1 MTSIKTKMILYMEV
15 VIFIVIVGVSGFAL
29 QTSDSSLQTNT
40 NKTMISIAEQASKLV
55 SSRVSEQL
63 SILNVLANQKY
74 LSDDSIS
81 IREKLNLLDNDVK
94 DYKYSKIG
102 IADLKGD
109 IISTDG
115 TNTNIADRDYFKK
128 ALAGELNVS
137 DPLVSKLNNS
147 ILVKYA
153 APIKKDGKVIGVLTA
168 TRDGN
173 EISSIT
179 DDITFGNTG
188 KSFMINNLGVSVA
201 HYNKDLVLKMDNV
214 LENVK
219 EDSTLKS
226 FAEIEKRMVAG
237 EKGYGTYMFEGKE
250 KYIAF
255 APVSGTSWSFGILV
269 DSNEIMSELNTLKL
283 GIFILAVIFLLI
295 GLVVVYFISNNF
307 ATRIKIATNYV
318 VTIAS
323 GDFSNPVLKNHLSM
337 KDEVGKMIQA
347 VNSMQQS
354 IRGMLQSVIDNS
366 SNIDMDSQNLSAV
379 SEEMRASS
387 ESVSIAIQEVAKG
400 TTSQSEDLREMTN
413 SLGKFGNSLEQIGT
427 EIIDIYKNS
436 KGIMTLV
443 NESNNKMC
451 NLASSVKDSN
461 NTFISF
467 ESKIK
472 NLSININKIN
482 EITSMINS
490 VSEQTNLLA
499 LNAAIE
505 AARAGESG
513 KGFAVVADEIRKL
526 AEQSKVSSENISKL
540 IGTISAENEIM
551 INTTQVVSE
560 DFNNQ
565 ASSIDKTII
574 SFNSIVEAINLII
587 PKIENITL
595 SSEEIKNQKNNII
608 LKIDNIAAVSEE
620 SAAAS
625 EEISA
630 SLEEMKKSSIEVSDA
645 AKNLEIRTGEMMIQ
659 AERFKM

>member
-1 MTSIKTKMILYMEV
+1 MKSIKTKMILYMEV
-15 VIFIVIVGVSGFAL
+15 VIFIVIVGLSGFVL
-29 QTSDSSLQTNT
+29 QRSANSLQTT
-40 NKTMISIAEQASKLV
+40 TDKTMISIAEQASKLV
-55 SSRVSEQL
+55 SSRVDEQL
-63 SILNVLANQKY
+63 NILRVLANEKY

-81 IREKLNLLDNDVK
+81 IKEKLDLLDKDVK

-102 IADLKGD
+102 IADLKGE

-115 TNTNIADRDYFKK
+115 TTTNIADRDYFKK
-128 ALAGELNVS
+128 AVAGELNVS
-137 DPLVSKLNNS
+137 DPLISKVNNS

-173 EISSIT
+173 EISGIT

-188 KSFMINNLGVSVA
+188 KSFMINNQGVSVA

-219 EDSTLKS
+219 EDSSLKS
-226 FAEIEKRMVAG
+226 LAEIEKRMVAG

-255 APVSGTSWSFGILV
+255 APVNGTSWSIGILV
-269 DSNEIMSELNTLKL
+269 ESSEIMSELNSLKL
-283 GIFILAVIFLLI
+283 GIVILAVIFLLI

-337 KDEVGKMIQA
+337 KDEIGKMIQA

-379 SEEMRASS
+379 AEEMRASS
-387 ESVSIAIQEVAKG
+387 EAVSAAIQDVAKG
-400 TTSQSEDLREMTN
+400 TTSQSTDLMEMTN
-413 SLGKFGNSLEQIGT
+413 SLGKFGDSLEQIGN
-427 EIIDIYKNS
+427 EIVDIHDNS

-443 NESNNKMC
+443 NESNNKMY
-451 NLASSVKDSN
+451 NLASSVKDTN

-467 ESKIK
+467 EAKIK
-472 NLSININKIN
+472 NLSTNINKIN

-490 VSEQTNLLA
+490 VAEQTNLLA

-505 AARAGESG
+505 AARAGEAG

-526 AEQSKVSSENISKL
+526 AEQSKVSSENITKL

-551 INTTQVVSE
+551 INTTQAVSE

-565 ASSIDKTII
+565 AGSIDNTIL
-574 SFNSIVEAINLII
+574 SFNSIVEAVNLII
-587 PKIENITL
+587 PKIENITH
-595 SSEEIKNQKNNII
+595 SSEEITKEKDNII
-608 LKIDNIAAVSEE
+608 LKIDNIAAIAEE

-625 EEISA
+625 EEIAA
-630 SLEEMKKSSIEVSDA
+630 SLEEMNNSSIEVSDA
-645 AKNLEIRTGEMMIQ
+645 AKNLEVRTGEMITH

>member
-1 MTSIKTKMILYMEV
+1 MKSIKTKMILYMEV
-15 VIFIVIVGVSGFAL
+15 VIFIVIVGLSGFVL
-29 QTSDSSLQTNT
+29 QRSANSLQTT
-40 NKTMISIAEQASKLV
+40 TDKTMISIAEQASKLV
-55 SSRVSEQL
+55 SSRVDEQL
-63 SILNVLANQKY
+63 NILRVLANEKY

-81 IREKLNLLDNDVK
+81 IKEKLDLLDKDVK

-102 IADLKGD
+102 IADLKGE

-115 TNTNIADRDYFKK
+115 TTTNIADRDYFKK
-128 ALAGELNVS
+128 AVAGELNVS
-137 DPLVSKLNNS
+137 DPLISKVNDS

-173 EISSIT
+173 EISGIT

-188 KSFMINNLGVSVA
+188 KSFMINNQGVSVA

-219 EDSTLKS
+219 EDSSLKS
-226 FAEIEKRMVAG
+226 LAEIEKRMVAG
-237 EKGYGTYMFEGKE
+237 EKGYGTYMFDGKE

-255 APVSGTSWSFGILV
+255 APVSGTSWSIGILV
-269 DSNEIMSELNTLKL
+269 ESSEIMSELNSLKL
-283 GIFILAVIFLLI
+283 GIVILAVIFLLI

-337 KDEVGKMIQA
+337 KDEIGKMIQA

-379 SEEMRASS
+379 AEEMRASS
-387 ESVSIAIQEVAKG
+387 EAVSAAIQDVAKG
-400 TTSQSEDLREMTN
+400 TTSQSTDLMEMTN
-413 SLGKFGNSLEQIGT
+413 SLGKFGDSLEQIGN
-427 EIIDIYKNS
+427 EIVDIHDNS

-443 NESNNKMC
+443 NESNNKMY
-451 NLASSVKDSN
+451 NLANSVKDTN

-467 ESKIK
+467 EAKIK
-472 NLSININKIN
+472 NLSTNINKIN

-490 VSEQTNLLA
+490 VAEQTNLLA

-505 AARAGESG
+505 AARAGEAG

-526 AEQSKVSSENISKL
+526 AEQSKVSSENITKL

-551 INTTQVVSE
+551 ISTTQVVSE

-565 ASSIDKTII
+565 AGSIDNTIL
-574 SFNSIVEAINLII
+574 SFNSIVEAVNLII
-587 PKIENITL
+587 PKIENITH
-595 SSEEIKNQKNNII
+595 SSEEITKEKDNII
-608 LKIDNIAAVSEE
+608 LKIDNIAAIAEE

-625 EEISA
+625 EEIAA
-630 SLEEMKKSSIEVSDA
+630 SLEEMNNSSIEVSDA
-645 AKNLEIRTGEMMIQ
+645 AKNLEVRTGEMITH